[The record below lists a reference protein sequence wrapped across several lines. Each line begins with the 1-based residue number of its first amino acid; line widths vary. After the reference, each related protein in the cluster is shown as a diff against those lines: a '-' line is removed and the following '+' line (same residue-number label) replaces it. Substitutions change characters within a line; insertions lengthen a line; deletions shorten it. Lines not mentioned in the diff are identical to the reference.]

1 MCSLPIKNRDKPNF
15 VHILVYMILIDFIN
29 ILYVYGFGHDEHVQT
44 CSNMFKHVQT
54 CSNMFKHVQTCSN
67 MFKHVQTINWDA
79 IRDSCCAILLLIGLL
94 PTPQVRLDGK
104 LGQGVTLPISNP
116 CGYDV

>member
-54 CSNMFKHVQTCSN
+54 CSNMFKYV
-67 MFKHVQTINWDA
+67 
-79 IRDSCCAILLLIGLL
+79 IR
-94 PTPQVRLDGK
+94 PTSISQVRQGPAERK
-104 LGQGVTLPISNP
+104 LPKE
-116 CGYDV
+116 

>member
-44 CSNMFKHVQT
+44 CSNMFKHPAGLEMGRVKTSFSCDWQEVNHAFRSVFFMFLC
-54 CSNMFKHVQTCSN
+54 CS
-67 MFKHVQTINWDA
+67 
-79 IRDSCCAILLLIGLL
+79 
-94 PTPQVRLDGK
+94 
-104 LGQGVTLPISNP
+104 
-116 CGYDV
+116 

>member
-54 CSNMFKHVQTCSN
+54 
-67 MFKHVQTINWDA
+67 INWDA

-104 LGQGVTLPISNP
+104 LGQAVTLPISNP

>member
-54 CSNMFKHVQTCSN
+54 CSNMFKPSTGMPS
-67 MFKHVQTINWDA
+67 
-79 IRDSCCAILLLIGLL
+79 G
-94 PTPQVRLDGK
+94 TPAAR
-104 LGQGVTLPISNP
+104 S
-116 CGYDV
+116 YY

>member
-54 CSNMFKHVQTCSN
+54 CSNMFI
-67 MFKHVQTINWDA
+67 TINWDA